1 MSEAPSSIL
10 RFPYGY
16 AKDSNGVM
24 GMGTLL
30 TRSQLELTTTVK
42 KLNPEFWRRSIALFE
57 FAAQRGIPLGVGTG
71 WRVQPNPPP
80 AGFAKP
86 GNSNHEGFPADG
98 ESGGAV
104 AIDTVPAPSW
114 PWMENNV
121 AAFGLRTFKN
131 VNSEPW
137 HIQPVD
143 IPASRSQRSEPWNLQ
158 TWNLPGD
165 DTDES
170 EEEMPLTDDDCKKIA
185 KAVWDH
191 AITGDTADENKP
203 ARWRL
208 KQIQNMCRY
217 YLGGVQESTPLPD
230 QTLLKQIHQNTK
242 P

>member
-1 MSEAPSSIL
+1 MTL

-30 TRSQLELTTTVK
+30 TRAELEKKQTVY
-42 KLNPEFWRRSIALFE
+42 KLHPEFWRRSIALFE
-57 FAAQRGIPLGVGTG
+57 FAAQRGVPLGVGTG

-80 AGFAKP
+80 SGFAQP

-98 ESGGAV
+98 TSGGAV

-114 PWMENNV
+114 PWMEQHSDL
-121 AAFGLRTFKN
+121 FGLRTFKN
-131 VNSEPW
+131 VNDEPW
-137 HIQPVD
+137 HIQPSD
-143 IPASRSQRSEPWNLQ
+143 IPASRSRRTEPWNLT
-158 TWNLPGD
+158 TWDLPGD
-165 DTDES
+165 
-170 EEEMPLTDDDCKKIA
+170 EEEDMPLSDDDVNRIA

-191 AITGDTADENKP
+191 IVGGDTPEEDKP

-208 KQIQNMCRY
+208 KQIQNMCRN
-217 YLGGVQESTPLPD
+217 YLGGVKETTPVPD
-230 QTLLKQIHQNTK
+230 RTLLQQIHSNTK